1 MNTYAFDLDLGK
13 RFSDQV
19 VAIGQSDHNGTTLTV
34 TLYKDGT
41 KFTTTGLT
49 AYFAMRLPGESNYYR
64 KSCTYSAGV
73 ITCVIDEE
81 YAGAV
86 AGRTDVAYFELHQ
99 GSSVIASTA
108 RFLVIVLP
116 SATHGMTEGYRYDDE
131 VVAVVRQWLDEH
143 PEATTT
149 VTDDSLT
156 TAKLKDKQITEP
168 KMADN
173 AISTRTI
180 IDASVTTA
188 KLADASVTTD
198 KLGGSSV
205 TTAKLDNLSV
215 TEAKL
220 ASDSVT
226 RDKVADSAI
235 GTSELASKAVTTDKL
250 ADSSVTADKLDQSMF
265 RVVTDAEI
273 AAMLS

>member
-19 VAIGQSDHNGTTLTV
+19 VIIGQSDHNGTTLTV

-41 KFTTTGLT
+41 AFTTTGLT
-49 AYFAMRLPGESNYYR
+49 AYFAMKLPGGKDYYR

-99 GSSVIASTA
+99 GSTVIASTA
-108 RFLVIVLP
+108 RFLVVVLE

-131 VVAVVRQWLDEH
+131 VIATVQQWLTDH
-143 PEATTT
+143 PEKVTTGQPNGIDT
-149 VTDDSLT
+149 E
-156 TAKLKDKQITEP
+156 KLAAGAVTEP
-168 KMADN
+168 KLAANSVTNEKMADE
-173 AISTRTI
+173 AVGTAEL
-180 IDASVTTA
+180 IDDSVTTS
-188 KLADASVTTD
+188 KLAN
-198 KLGGSSV
+198 SSV
-205 TTAKLDNLSV
+205 TT
-215 TEAKL
+215 
-220 ASDSVT
+220 
-226 RDKVADSAI
+226 
-235 GTSELASKAVTTDKL
+235 GKL
-250 ADSSVTADKLDQSMF
+250 ADGSVTVDKLDQSMF

-273 AAMLS
+273 AAMLN